1 MAIVV
6 DGGWEMVGISTSISR
21 SDLTETLG
29 DSERFLRRTSD
40 AAHHLDPRGCCD
52 LRTKKYGLYVERK
65 VVSPITS
72 PSFEEAG
79 TRWLYEVT
87 PDVLAPQPPADRPV
101 DGQIFCPCRQRQ
113 LTTQL
118 V

>member
-65 VVSPITS
+65 VVSPITPRVLKRQAPDGS
-72 PSFEEAG
+72 MKSHRTCSLLSLPPIVPSTGKYSA
-79 TRWLYEVT
+79 
-87 PDVLAPQPPADRPV
+87 
-101 DGQIFCPCRQRQ
+101 
-113 LTTQL
+113 L
-118 V
+118 VGNGN

>member
-52 LRTKKYGLYVERK
+52 LRTKKIRTLRGAQGGLSNY
-65 VVSPITS
+65 
-72 PSFEEAG
+72 
-79 TRWLYEVT
+79 L
-87 PDVLAPQPPADRPV
+87 PD
-101 DGQIFCPCRQRQ
+101 F
-113 LTTQL
+113 
-118 V
+118 